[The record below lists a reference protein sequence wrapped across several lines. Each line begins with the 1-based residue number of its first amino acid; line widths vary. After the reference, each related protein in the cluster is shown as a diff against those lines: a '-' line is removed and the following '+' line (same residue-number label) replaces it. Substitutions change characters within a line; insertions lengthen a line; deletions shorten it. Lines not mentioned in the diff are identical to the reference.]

1 MGVGSNFFQ
10 LSDMLWHLVNGLF
23 NLSVQSIERF
33 TGVPRTSYAVVR
45 GMYSQCAGK
54 I

>member
-23 NLSVQSIERF
+23 NLSIQSIDY

-45 GMYSQCAGK
+45 GVYSQYAGK